1 MEIIIPDEVRR
12 SPRLLAASDRIKA
25 HLEVA
30 LRDPI
35 TDDPVT
41 AEFGVIHEP
50 GGRAGLDLALADPT
64 GSASTRFSVEKL
76 SDDAYLSR
84 QVRDLW
90 GDLLGKRSRVYMAR
104 LQEHLAALPHGD

>member
-1 MEIIIPDEVRR
+1 MNVIVPDEVRN
-12 SPRLLAASDRIKA
+12 SPRLMAASDRIKA

-64 GSASTRFSVEKL
+64 GTASTRFSVDKL
-76 SDDAYLSR
+76 SDDAYLAR
-84 QVRDLW
+84 QVRDVW
-90 GDLLGKRSRVYMAR
+90 GHLLGKRTRAYVAR
-104 LQEHLAALPHGD
+104 LMIDIAAMPNGV